1 MALVSQMACGAAT
14 EPVVSPLPE
23 RATTAGDGLLSA
35 APLGADL
42 ILEVDLARLRNNAVV
57 GTILTAL
64 SGPDQREQIVEGDLL
79 TQADAL
85 LVCVY
90 GIGDSAKQLVL
101 VQAMEG
107 QELSGAAAVGESRY
121 AVGDPELVARAVAV
135 GAGQGESMLTDV
147 ELLRLRADIMP
158 SEAAGAAVRAVARLD
173 FDARVA
179 VASRVGMSEVPISL
193 ALWGD
198 VVDDLAIVASVA
210 GESDVS
216 YSRLAGALDKLR
228 VRMAK
233 RPLIRYLGLASPL
246 ASARVIRSGKS
257 VKVVFLLSPKRLALV
272 AERLLRQLQSP
283 QQSAAHD

>member
-23 RATTAGDGLLSA
+23 RATTAGDGQLSA

-101 VQAMEG
+101 VQAIEG

-121 AVGDPELVARAVAV
+121 AVGDPELVAQAVAV

-193 ALWGD
+193 ALWG
-198 VVDDLAIVASVA
+198 DLAIVASVA